1 MIKFTLVGVVLFGI
15 FVCAWSCSGP
25 KISVEEENVLAALS
39 HIQQSLENNVSYE
52 EFVEL
57 LQQAKIEIDRIRSNA
72 ENNPCFLGAV
82 DKCYAFY
89 NTGSRAWQ
97 QKMDTTDEARKNDM
111 DLTLSVLQSRAA
123 LSIQLANN
131 CYEN

>member
-1 MIKFTLVGVVLFGI
+1 MKKGALVGAILFGLL
-15 FVCAWSCSGP
+15 VCSGSCSGP

-39 HIQQSLENNVSYE
+39 NIQQGLESNMSYD
-52 EFVEL
+52 EFIQL
-57 LQQAKIEIDRIRSNA
+57 LNHAKIEIDRLKSNA
-72 ENNPCFLGAV
+72 ENNPCFLGAI

-89 NTGSRAWQ
+89 HTGGKAWQ
-97 QKMDTTDEARKNDM
+97 QKMLTNDEARKSDM

-123 LSIQLANN
+123 LTIQLAGN

>member
-1 MIKFTLVGVVLFGI
+1 MKKCTLIGVVLFGMI
-15 FVCAWSCSGP
+15 VCGGSCSGP

-39 HIQQSLENNVSYE
+39 NIQQSLENNVSYE
-52 EFVEL
+52 EFIEL
-57 LQQAKIEIDRIRSNA
+57 LNQAKTEIDQLKSNA

-89 NTGSRAWQ
+89 YTGSKAWR
-97 QKMDTTDEARKNDM
+97 QKMVTTDEARKNDM

-123 LSIQLANN
+123 LTIQLADE